1 MIEIDTA
8 HDFWE
13 LLRPLLQDGPVRII
27 AGTSMFDLA
36 ASDLTALL
44 EPALTLIANTIDAG
58 GRLRI
63 VSGSFPPIT
72 LAGRSRRISG

>member
-8 HDFWE
+8 HDFFE

-36 ASDLTALL
+36 ASDLAALP
-44 EPALTLIANTIDAG
+44 EPALRLIANTIDTG
-58 GRLRI
+58 GRLQI
-63 VSGSFPPIT
+63 ISSSFPPIT
-72 LAGRSRRISG
+72 LAERLK